1 MQTFLPY
8 KDFSKCAKALD
19 RQRLGKQRVEAMQI
33 LKACAGEYS
42 KGWLNHPAV
51 LMWQKHE
58 ETLVKYGVAICDEW
72 ISRGYKDTCREK
84 IINLGKKFKNT
95 TYPDWLGDKK
105 LHESHKSNLVRKKPD
120 VYGKF
125 WPKVQDNLEY
135 VWPSRINHRE

>member
-8 KDFSKCAKALD
+8 KDFSKCAKSLD

-51 LMWQKHE
+51 LMWKKHE
-58 ETLVKYGVAICDEW
+58 EALVLYGVAICDEW

-84 IINLGKKFKNT
+84 IIALGKKFKNT
-95 TYPDWLGDKK
+95 TRPDWLGNEK

-120 VYGKF
+120 FYSKF
-125 WPKVQDNLEY
+125 WPEVRNDLDY
-135 VWPSRINHRE
+135 VWPTRKEKV